1 MNKFYCATHN
11 KFKAI
16 PRQSYQDGDR
26 VNYILKGRGG
36 HPATNAK
43 GSVQLV
49 QGNLLHIATDAGKN
63 IKLINELESVT
74 PDWAPSP
81 LQYFNPGKCWCE
93 IVEVAEPVQQ
103 DGAA

>member
-1 MNKFYCATHN
+1 MSKFYCATHN
-11 KFKAI
+11 KYKAI

-26 VNYILKGRGG
+26 VNYILKGHGG

-43 GSVQLV
+43 GSVQLI
-49 QGNLLHIATDAGKN
+49 QGNLLHIATDHGKN

-74 PDWAPSP
+74 PYWAPSP
-81 LQYFNPGKCWCE
+81 LQYATGKCWCAIE
-93 IVEVAEPVQQ
+93 AEPVQQ